1 MLLLLCGILSCKQKK
16 TIRYTTLQSS
26 KKEVLVTYK
35 GCHVDSSSCST
46 FRVSYPFFEHN
57 ENELDSFLNASIQH
71 MILKMS
77 DTEQAASIEALKD
90 SLFANYEAF
99 KRDIPETELPFTE
112 HIDIRIVGGYDSVL
126 SIESIHD
133 SYTGGA
139 HGSAVIE
146 RYMLDLD
153 QKKKVDNKQLLDI
166 TEPNLMKLAAQAFRV
181 QNQLPDT
188 SSFTDLGY
196 FWEGD
201 GYAEGVFRLN
211 TNYFIVQDSVKWIYN
226 QYEIAAY
233 AAGTP
238 EVGLPLNTV
247 LRFQKKKAI
256 NE

>member
-1 MLLLLCGILSCKQKK
+1 MIH
-16 TIRYTTLQSS
+16 YTTLQSS
-26 KKEVLVTYK
+26 KKKVLVTYK
-35 GCHVDSSSCST
+35 GCHPDSSSCTT
-46 FRVSYPFFEHN
+46 FSVSYPFFEHN
-57 ENELDSFLNASIQH
+57 EKALDSFLNASIQH
-71 MILKMS
+71 MILKIS
-77 DTEQAASIEALKD
+77 DTEQAASMEALKD

-99 KRDIPETELPFTE
+99 KLDIPETELPFTE
-112 HIDIRIVGGYDSVL
+112 HIEISIVGGYDSVL

-133 SYTGGA
+133 YYTGGA
-139 HGSAVIE
+139 HGSAIIE

-153 QKKKVDNKQLLDI
+153 HKKWVDPTQLLDI

-201 GYAEGVFRLN
+201 GYAEGAFRLN
-211 TNYFIVQDSVKWIYN
+211 TNYFIVHDSVKWIYN

-233 AAGTP
+233 ATGTP
-238 EVGLPLNTV
+238 EVGLPLKEV
-247 LRFQKKKAI
+247 MRFQKKKVI